1 MKIRLLIASS
11 DGTYANH
18 LSRVLAEKH
27 AEVFEVS
34 ICSSEERMQEVLSN
48 HRFDAALLERQF
60 LDCADLREVRLPLE
74 LWDDASAFRAEAGKY
89 PPIRKYQRISSIIR
103 DVLAQYA
110 AISSN
115 KEVFGNSQAHITAVW
130 SPAGGSGK
138 TTTALAYAAQ
148 KVAGGRK
155 TVYLDLQCFSC
166 SSVYFQQSGKS
177 ISSLFEKLDSNIELL
192 LQSVR
197 QQDSD
202 SGIYYF
208 CQPENYDD
216 INILTTADVMDLIDG
231 CARGSDEL
239 VIDLSSICD
248 EKTCE
253 ILKMADT
260 VFVVLDASRTDKAK
274 WEQFRTQDDVYE
286 RIRSKTVL
294 VANRG
299 AQADNAA
306 DAATICLPYVQSANP
321 VVVYKTLSVN
331 FK

>member
-177 ISSLFEKLDSNIELL
+177 ISSLF
-192 LQSVR
+192 
-197 QQDSD
+197 
-202 SGIYYF
+202 
-208 CQPENYDD
+208 
-216 INILTTADVMDLIDG
+216 
-231 CARGSDEL
+231 
-239 VIDLSSICD
+239 
-248 EKTCE
+248 
-253 ILKMADT
+253 
-260 VFVVLDASRTDKAK
+260 
-274 WEQFRTQDDVYE
+274 
-286 RIRSKTVL
+286 
-294 VANRG
+294 
-299 AQADNAA
+299 
-306 DAATICLPYVQSANP
+306 
-321 VVVYKTLSVN
+321 
-331 FK
+331 

>member
-148 KVAGGRK
+148 KVAGG
-155 TVYLDLQCFSC
+155 
-166 SSVYFQQSGKS
+166 KS

-274 WEQFRTQDDVYE
+274 WEQFRTQNDVYE

-321 VVVYKTLSVN
+321 VVVYKTLYVN